1 MQHDNNNNADVIDSN
16 DVVVSPS
23 SLDTQRPSVAAAGHS
38 DVLAAPTRDV
48 SDVTDTAAASVVTE
62 RRRRVCEPA
71 EYEALKHTLLT
82 YHCARIG
89 ETNCFTRASSE
100 SPKLLYSCLTAAHF
114 LFDSWQ

>member
-48 SDVTDTAAASVVTE
+48 SDVTDTAAAAASVVTE

-100 SPKLLYSCLTAAHF
+100 SPSCSTAA
-114 LFDSWQ
+114 

>member
-1 MQHDNNNNADVIDSN
+1 MQHDDNNADVINSN

-23 SLDTQRPSVAAAGHS
+23 SLDTQRPSAVAAAGHG